1 MSEVNSKLLTLS
13 VTADLRNSGDVYREH
28 NHDEEQVAAVTA
40 TEPPASEY
48 TTQKV
53 SRSVEFSRIN
63 KSHSKFEAGLNLL
76 HEEDD
81 DAVTHTRFTALC
93 PGLPGRAGT
102 RKVKPIWIL
111 RKQETVSGSG
121 ISWAVCES
129 APRSRQITTSAPHHS
144 SFLQAGCLSCRPT
157 NSVKA
162 LKAVIWLES
171 RAIGALAQYNN
182 NT

>member
-1 MSEVNSKLLTLS
+1 VSEVNSKLSTLS
-13 VTADLRNSGDVYREH
+13 VTADLRIPGDVYREH
-28 NHDEEQVAAVTA
+28 NHDEEQVAAVLTVTA

-81 DAVTHTRFTALC
+81 DAVTHTRLTALC

-121 ISWAVCES
+121 ISWAVFES
-129 APRSRQITTSAPHHS
+129 AVPRSRQITTSAPHHS
-144 SFLQAGCLSCRPT
+144 SFFYRPD
-157 NSVKA
+157 A
-162 LKAVIWLES
+162 FPA
-171 RAIGALAQYNN
+171 AQP
-182 NT
+182 TASKH